1 MEREKNTLEEGEG
14 GRLLYFLFLCCE
26 RQREGWCAPA
36 FFPYELLPPFP
47 FSPSLPLK
55 TKLPLSARIKLEG
68 P

>member
-36 FFPYELLPPFP
+36 FFPYELLP
-47 FSPSLPLK
+47 SLPF
-55 TKLPLSARIKLEG
+55 LSLQVSH
-68 P
+68 